1 MYFLTNIVK
10 KWLEPKIKNEA
21 HVESQK
27 EYLNSNR
34 KKHISVKSNSNKYK
48 QSQDGLNNMRM

>member
-1 MYFLTNIVK
+1 MIRTKN
-10 KWLEPKIKNEA
+10 KNEA